1 MGGSGAGRTGG
12 YLSAHDVDVLREE
25 ARQRLAQ
32 SRIDSDV
39 NSLLQQTLTSINDR
53 DIERVNSRL
62 EAIEQALGDKLDE
75 IDRLLFGGSV
85 AKHTYVDGL
94 SDIDALVLLR
104 GESLSDLGPAEVRN
118 EFAQA
123 LRQALPQGDVQA
135 IREGTMAV
143 TVEYRDGTEIQL
155 LPAIRRTGDAI
166 AVSSWDG
173 ESWSGIRP
181 RAFARALTE
190 TNQNQGGAVVPA
202 IKLAKSTFANELGD
216 ASPSGYH
223 VEALALA
230 AFRRYSGPR
239 TPKAMLTHLVE
250 SASRHVLRPIQD
262 VTNQSRHV
270 DERLGA
276 ANSPTRRA
284 LSRDLARIAQTMAN
298 SQSVDDW
305 RALLD

>member
-1 MGGSGAGRTGG
+1 MGGSGGGRTGG
-12 YLSAHDVDVLREE
+12 YLTAHDLEVLREE
-25 ARQRLAQ
+25 ARRRLLQ
-32 SRIDSDV
+32 SRVESEV

-53 DIERVNSRL
+53 DTEGVGRYL
-62 EAIEQALGDKLDE
+62 EAIEQALGDKLDQ

-104 GESLSDLGPAEVRN
+104 DESPSGSRPADVRS
-118 EFAQA
+118 ELAQV

-155 LPAIRRTGDAI
+155 LPAIRGVGDEI

-173 ESWSGIRP
+173 ESWSDIRP

-190 TNQNQGGAVVPA
+190 ANQSLGGAVVPA
-202 IKLAKSTFANELGD
+202 IKLAKSIFANELHD
-216 ASPSGYH
+216 ARPSGYH

-230 AFRRYSGPR
+230 AFQQYTGPR
-239 TPKAMLTHLVE
+239 TPKAMLTHLVY
-250 SASRHVLRPIQD
+250 SASDDVLRPIQD
-262 VTNQSRHV
+262 VTGQSRHV

-276 ANSPTRRA
+276 ENSRARRA
-284 LSRDLARIAQTMAN
+284 LSRHLARIARTMAN
-298 SQSVDDW
+298 SQSVGDW

>member
-1 MGGSGAGRTGG
+1 MGGSGGGRTGS
-12 YLSAHDVDVLREE
+12 YFSADDVAALQEE
-25 ARQRLAQ
+25 AQQRLSQ
-32 SRIDSDV
+32 SRIESDV
-39 NSLLQQTLTSINDR
+39 NSVLQEMLTSINDR
-53 DIERVNSRL
+53 DIELVGSYL

-75 IDRLLFGGSV
+75 VNRLLFGGSV

-104 GESLSDLGPAEVRN
+104 DDSLSSRGPAEVRR

-123 LRQALPQGDVQA
+123 LMQALPTSDVQA
-135 IREGTMAV
+135 VHEGRLAV

-155 LPAIRRTGDAI
+155 LPAVRTSNGI

-173 ESWSGIRP
+173 QSWSAIQP
-181 RAFARALTE
+181 RRFAEALTAM
-190 TNQNQGGAVVPA
+190 NQRQGGGVVPA
-202 IKLAKSTFANELGD
+202 IKLAKSIFANSLGD
-216 ASPSGYH
+216 TGPSGYH

-230 AFRRYSGPR
+230 AFRGYSGPR

-250 SASRHVLRPIQD
+250 RAGRDVLRPIRD
-262 VTNQSRHV
+262 LTGQSRYV
-270 DERLGA
+270 DESLGGA
-276 ANSPTRRA
+276 DSSARQA
-284 LSRDLARIAQTMAN
+284 LSRNLRTLAQTMTN